1 MKEYT
6 FIGKLTRYEHRNC
19 SVYGNPRYYG
29 IFEDADGNWIEA
41 TTASNAACAY
51 GFLNY
56 PDSMRKITYHITKKG
71 GTCVPLYKIMPP
83 LQP

>member
-1 MKEYT
+1 MKKYE
-6 FIGKLTRYEHRNC
+6 FIGKLTRYEHKNC

-29 IFEDADGNWIEA
+29 VFENADGNWIEA
-41 TTASNAACAY
+41 TTASDAACAY

-71 GTCVPLYKIMPP
+71 NNIIDYIEIIK
-83 LQP
+83 

>member
-1 MKEYT
+1 MKKYT
-6 FIGKLTRYEHRNC
+6 FVGKLTRYEYKNC

-29 IFEDADGNWIEA
+29 VFEDENGNWIEA
-41 TTASNAACAY
+41 TTASDAACAY

-71 GTCVPLYKIMPP
+71 NNIIDYIEIIK
-83 LQP
+83 

>member
-1 MKEYT
+1 MKKYE
-6 FIGKLTRYEHRNC
+6 FIGKLTRYEHKNC

-29 IFEDADGNWIEA
+29 VFEDADGNWIEA
-41 TTASNAACAY
+41 TTASDAACAY

-71 GTCVPLYKIMPP
+71 NNIIDYIEIIK
-83 LQP
+83 

>member
-1 MKEYT
+1 MKKYT
-6 FIGKLTRYEHRNC
+6 FIGKLIRYEHRNC

-29 IFEDADGNWIEA
+29 VFEDADGNWIEA
-41 TTASNAACAY
+41 TTASDAACAY

-71 GTCVPLYKIMPP
+71 NNIIDYIEIIK
-83 LQP
+83 